1 MTKRSERFIY
11 VIAVLLMVGGI
22 ALWLTTAFRENM
34 VYFVTP
40 SEFMA
45 YSENHPTRM
54 GKRFRLGGRVKEGSL
69 QREGLMVRFVVTDEV
84 HHISVHYEGITPELF
99 REKQGVIAEG
109 VIHQPSS
116 TALLFKADRLLAKH
130 DERYKP
136 PSKKHLLLALVFLGF
151 SPIHIQAVL
160 PLFSLFLPYF
170 PHIFSH
176 NIPVPVQHNHYH
188 I

>member
-40 SEFMA
+40 SEFMTC
-45 YSENHPTRM
+45 SENHPTRM

-69 QREGLMVRFVVTDEV
+69 QRDGLMVRFVVTDEV

-136 PSKKHLLLALVFLGF
+136 PYVRTND
-151 SPIHIQAVL
+151 
-160 PLFSLFLPYF
+160 
-170 PHIFSH
+170 
-176 NIPVPVQHNHYH
+176 NIMNN
-188 I
+188 